1 MEEAFIMAELF
12 IKGIKSSTKAQEPT
26 LTYLKGLEETLQ
38 KMKNTF
44 NPPRSS
50 SSWSK
55 KKQNSSGWNVGSNE
69 WEKGLPPP
77 PPEIKKEDAPK
88 ES

>member
-38 KMKNTF
+38 KMKHAF

-50 SSWSK
+50 SSWNSK
-55 KKQNSSGWNVGSNE
+55 KQGSSGWT
-69 WEKGLPPP
+69 LPPP
-77 PPEIKKEDAPK
+77 PPEIKKEETKKQDAPK
-88 ES
+88 GS